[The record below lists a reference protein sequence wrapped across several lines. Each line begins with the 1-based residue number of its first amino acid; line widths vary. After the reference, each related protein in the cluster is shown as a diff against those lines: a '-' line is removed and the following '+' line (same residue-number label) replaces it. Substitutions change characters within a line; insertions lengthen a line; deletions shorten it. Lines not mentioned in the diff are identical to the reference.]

1 MRIPCEPS
9 QKWYLTEP
17 NERGDSTHGSL
28 LVGVVS
34 AVGGVTGTVGVALQ
48 LDWDVEFEGTD
59 IESTSNRA
67 HIIYPDLGYEN
78 LFTTSDGSFDATV
91 LTFKMHA
98 GGSMVP
104 FSSAEPHMV
113 YTTEGTSSK
122 VYYYDSAEKRQE
134 CKYFARAQSAPGLL
148 LFASKELAAA
158 YVRTGDLSQALKYYK
173 ASEYATP
180 LRPGFKE
187 VSVSEIL
194 HQVDVEKLELL
205 RPLTTLVSNSELTS
219 LVAELRRMIMERP
232 KGTLEDPIK
241 VFSEDPVR
249 LLADAMASGP
259 SGGR

>member
-34 AVGGVTGTVGVALQ
+34 SVGGITGSVGVALQ

-59 IESTSNRA
+59 IESTSIRA
-67 HIIYPDLGYEN
+67 HVIYPDLGYEN
-78 LFTTSDGSFDATV
+78 LFTTSDGSFDASV

-104 FSSAEPHMV
+104 FSAAEPHVV
-113 YTTEGTSSK
+113 YTTEGTTSR

-148 LFASKELAAA
+148 LFASKETASA

-180 LRPGFKE
+180 SRPSFKE
-187 VSVSEIL
+187 VSVSQLRSSLDEERLEIL
-194 HQVDVEKLELL
+194 
-205 RPLTTLVSNSELTS
+205 RPITTLVSNAELVS
-219 LVAELRRMIMERP
+219 LVSQLKMMLAERP
-232 KGTLEDPIK
+232 KGTLGDPVK
-241 VFSEDPVR
+241 VVSEDPVL
-249 LLADAMASGP
+249 LLADAMGP
-259 SGGR
+259 DTSGGR